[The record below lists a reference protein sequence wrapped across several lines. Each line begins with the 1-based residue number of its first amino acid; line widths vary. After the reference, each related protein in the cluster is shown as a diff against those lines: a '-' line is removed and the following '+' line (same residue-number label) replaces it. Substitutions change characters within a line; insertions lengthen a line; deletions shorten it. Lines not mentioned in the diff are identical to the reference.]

1 MPQADHGE
9 VSTVYPLHIVRN
21 QGVTMVR
28 LESATRQ
35 SRNLRLQPLRKLGD
49 WGRFVR
55 HVAPAP
61 CHVHAASELSGRSA
75 AISTMQGGI
84 VARLRSANLLHVIV
98 RIGMADTP
106 GEHADTGPRG
116 PLVQAA
122 MPTLIH
128 FEPFTL
134 LVAALLAMAST
145 GLQASS
151 TTISINVTIV
161 EVQCTAEQRSR
172 IRACAPAQEIVTTE
186 PSKILVRMPSANG
199 APEMRYEIRLHP
211 ERPVWIKTVLY

>member
-1 MPQADHGE
+1 MQIPNLA
-9 VSTVYPLHIVRN
+9 PLSCN
-21 QGVTMVR
+21 
-28 LESATRQ
+28 
-35 SRNLRLQPLRKLGD
+35 
-49 WGRFVR
+49 
-55 HVAPAP
+55 
-61 CHVHAASELSGRSA
+61 
-75 AISTMQGGI
+75 
-84 VARLRSANLLHVIV
+84 
-98 RIGMADTP
+98 
-106 GEHADTGPRG
+106 
-116 PLVQAA
+116 AA

-128 FEPFTL
+128 CESFAL